1 MKYIFIFLI
10 SFSFTFSESYL
21 TKADFYLTSMLE
33 GNNNNPFTD
42 IAMEGLALATPF
54 IEFGAAGFD
63 QIANDKL
70 IPSFSASLGVQL
82 PIALGKYFFKRER
95 PQRRYNPRLWNS
107 RFTPSFPSGHTAT
120 TSAWATSI
128 ALTSPKMVPVMI
140 GYTFLSGYSQVYVGN
155 HYVSDVIF
163 GWALGYAVA
172 SLFYKLYNNN
182 TGNSGVIP
190 QLKIAIPL
198 P

>member
-70 IPSFSASLGVQL
+70 ILSFSASLGVQL

-95 PQRRYNPRLWNS
+95 PQRHYNPR
-107 RFTPSFPSGHTAT
+107 
-120 TSAWATSI
+120 
-128 ALTSPKMVPVMI
+128 
-140 GYTFLSGYSQVYVGN
+140 
-155 HYVSDVIF
+155 
-163 GWALGYAVA
+163 
-172 SLFYKLYNNN
+172 
-182 TGNSGVIP
+182 
-190 QLKIAIPL
+190 
-198 P
+198 

>member
-95 PQRRYNPRLWNS
+95 PQRHYNPRLWNS
-107 RFTPSFPSGHTAT
+107 RYYTVISFRTYCNNFSLGNVDCLDFSKNG
-120 TSAWATSI
+120 TSDDWI
-128 ALTSPKMVPVMI
+128 HFFEWV
-140 GYTFLSGYSQVYVGN
+140 
-155 HYVSDVIF
+155 
-163 GWALGYAVA
+163 
-172 SLFYKLYNNN
+172 
-182 TGNSGVIP
+182 
-190 QLKIAIPL
+190 
-198 P
+198 